1 MATADKLITV
11 AENVPKVYHAGQM
24 NVVKSSTYLSGFNYG
39 KGKIIINDISP
50 INHILTVAVST
61 ESHELLYEL
70 PDSSTKDNNIVI
82 RHDLTS
88 DGRTPLSWPYTYKVS
103 FNASIGDVPVGLIRA
118 TSTGGHL
125 GQNKVTN
132 GYNQF
137 YYTPTATATIGF
149 LTFLSH
155 ANPEGKLCT
164 FTNFCIYKVVPS
176 TTGLSGIKI
185 NTLNSS
191 GEIVGTYVSSA
202 DGMVDGVSS
211 IYPITQLKTD
221 DETVII
227 NCSYYKDIDKTIK
240 NLQTNIALSGG
251 E

>member
-24 NVVKSSTYLSGFNYG
+24 NVIKSSTYLSGFNYG
-39 KGKIIINDISP
+39 RGEVTINDISP
-50 INHILTVAVST
+50 IDHILTVEVST
-61 ESHELLYEL
+61 GSNELLYEL
-70 PDSSTKDNNIVI
+70 PDKSSKNYNFS
-82 RHDLTS
+82 LTHNLTL
-88 DGRTPLSWPYTYKVS
+88 DGRTPLSAPYTYKVS
-103 FNASIGDVPVGLIRA
+103 FNAAIGDVDVNLINNS
-118 TSTGGHL
+118 STGGYL
-125 GQNKVTN
+125 GANKITN

-137 YYTPTATATIGF
+137 YYKPKVTINY
-149 LTFLSH
+149 LTFLSYE
-155 ANPEGKLCT
+155 NPGQKLCT
-164 FTNFCIYKVVPS
+164 FTNFCIYKVES
-176 TTGLSGIKI
+176 DKGLSGINI

-211 IYPITQLKTD
+211 IYPITQLKAD

>member
-1 MATADKLITV
+1 MATADKLTTV

-39 KGKIIINDISP
+39 RGKITIKDISP

-61 ESHELLYEL
+61 GKDELLYEL
-70 PDSSTKDNNIVI
+70 GDTPIESQINVDY
-82 RHDLTS
+82 RHTVTLES
-88 DGRTPLSWPYTYKVS
+88 GNTYKFS
-103 FNASIGDVPVGLIRA
+103 INATFQGTATITLKSQSGDYLK
-118 TSTGGHL
+118 SL
-125 GQNKVTN
+125 KLTN
-132 GYNQF
+132 GYNQI
-137 YYTPTATATIGF
+137 YYAASTVVGYAEISIFNNT
-149 LTFLSH
+149 
-155 ANPEGKLCT
+155 EGKLHQ
-164 FTNFCIYKVVPS
+164 FTNFCIYKVTS
-176 TTGLSGIKI
+176 DEGLSGINI
-185 NTLNSS
+185 NALNSS

-211 IYPITQLKTD
+211 IYPITQLKSD
-221 DETVII
+221 NETVII